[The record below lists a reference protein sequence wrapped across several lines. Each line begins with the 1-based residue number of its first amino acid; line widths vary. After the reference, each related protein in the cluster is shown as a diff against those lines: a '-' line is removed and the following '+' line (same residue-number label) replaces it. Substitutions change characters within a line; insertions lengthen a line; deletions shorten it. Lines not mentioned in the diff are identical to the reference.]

1 MGLWILLGIIV
12 LLILWRVREH
22 YVEIDGPG
30 ERPSRTAD
38 WLSKIDAEASI
49 GSNDDDYITALQKF
63 YDEIYEPARK
73 ENPTVY
79 IKDTEVQKF
88 AESVTIPGVDKEA
101 LTKIITAGFAVE
113 RSGSAAGREQDEI
126 VTTGALVGFKG
137 EYLQPS
143 MGVDEVR
150 TRTELVY
157 TPSDSRRGKL
167 PEGEYS
173 PVPQS
178 EPRREG
184 NWTDDSISWTR
195 TSFYGVCD
203 GGQCAKN
210 VV

>member
-1 MGLWILLGIIV
+1 MGLWILLGIALV
-12 LLILWRVREH
+12 LLLILVRVREH
-22 YVEIDGPG
+22 YVVIEGPG
-30 ERPSRTAD
+30 VRPSRTAD
-38 WLSKIDAEASI
+38 WLSKIDAEAPI
-49 GSNDDDYITALQKF
+49 GGNDDDYITVLQKF

-88 AESVTIPGVDKEA
+88 ADGVTIPGVDKEA
-101 LTKIITAGFAVE
+101 IRKIITAGFAVE
-113 RSGSAAGREQDEI
+113 RTGNAGSREQKEI
-126 VTTGALVGFKG
+126 VTTGALAGFKG
-137 EYLQPS
+137 ENLQPN

-150 TRTELVY
+150 TRTELTY

-184 NWTDDSISWTR
+184 NWDDKSKSWNR
-195 TSFYGVCD
+195 GQFYGVCE
-203 GGQCAKN
+203 CAKN